1 MSLLVQGRKIT
12 ADATKRGHSGV
23 ITKRPGDL
31 LLDFDHAKIPLRQ
44 IVVLWKRELCY
55 YRRFVLFNP

>member
-1 MSLLVQGRKIT
+1 
-12 ADATKRGHSGV
+12 
-23 ITKRPGDL
+23 